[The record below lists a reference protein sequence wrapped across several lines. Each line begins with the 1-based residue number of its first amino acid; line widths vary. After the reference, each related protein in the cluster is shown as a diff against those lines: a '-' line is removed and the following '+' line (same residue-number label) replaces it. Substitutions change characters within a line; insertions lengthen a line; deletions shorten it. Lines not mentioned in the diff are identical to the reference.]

1 MNSHFLSLCNRFL
14 LLCFSFQFI
23 VSAVNAQA
31 AADSSAQ
38 AKKNRENAEKAKPT
52 EIYSPVPPIV
62 TPGKT
67 DAEPPSDAIV
77 LFDGRNLDLWRAEG
91 PDSTKAAGWRVHDKI
106 MTVDKKAKGI
116 MTRQRFSDY
125 QLHLEFRIPE
135 NITGSGQARGN
146 SGIFLACI
154 SDSGSDVGYELQILD
169 NYNNTTYVNGQVG
182 SIYKQAI
189 PLVNPSRKPG
199 EWQVYEV
206 VWTAPRF
213 KADGSLDTPGR
224 VTAFLNGV
232 LVENDFI
239 VKGVTQYIGKPYYK
253 NHGAAPIK
261 LQAHGDP
268 SEPISFRNIWLRP
281 LAAAHPCCDW

>member
-1 MNSHFLSLCNRFL
+1 MYSIVNFSSRRFF
-14 LLCFSFQFI
+14 LLCFSTLIFFGV
-23 VSAVNAQA
+23 VSAQSVTDSA
-31 AADSSAQ
+31 AK
-38 AKKNRENAEKAKPT
+38 AKKDRENAIKAKPT
-52 EIYSPVPPIV
+52 EVYSPVPPIV

-77 LFDGRNLDLWRAEG
+77 LFDGKNLDLWRAEG
-91 PDSTKAAGWRVHDKI
+91 PDSSKAAGWKVHDDI

-116 MTRQRFSDY
+116 LTRQRFTDY

-135 NITGSGQARGN
+135 NITGSGQSRGN

-169 NYNNTTYVNGQVG
+169 NYKNETYVNGQVG
-182 SIYKQAI
+182 SIYKQVI
-189 PLVNPSRKPG
+189 PLANPSRKPG
-199 EWQVYEV
+199 EWQIYEV

-213 KADGSLDTPGR
+213 KSDGSVDTPAR

-232 LVENDFI
+232 LVENNYF
-239 VKGVTQYIGKPYYK
+239 VKGLTQYIGQPYYK
-253 NHGAAPIK
+253 KHGPAPIK

-281 LAAAHPCCDW
+281 L

>member
-1 MNSHFLSLCNRFL
+1 MYAIALPPLRKFFILSVSFLI
-14 LLCFSFQFI
+14 I
-23 VSAVNAQA
+23 VQAASAQS
-31 AADSSAQ
+31 AADSA
-38 AKKNRENAEKAKPT
+38 AKAKRDKENAEKAKPT
-52 EIYSPVPPIV
+52 EVWGPVPPII

-67 DAEPPSDAIV
+67 DAEPPSDALI
-77 LFDGRNLDLWRAEG
+77 LFDGKNLDLWRAEG
-91 PDSTKAAGWRVHDKI
+91 PDSTKAAGWKVHDHI

-116 MTRQRFSDY
+116 MTRQRFVDY

-182 SIYKQAI
+182 SMYKQGI
-189 PLVNPSRKPG
+189 PLANPSRKPG
-199 EWQVYEV
+199 EWQNYEV

-213 KADGSLDTPGR
+213 KEDGSLDAAGR
-224 VTAFLNGV
+224 LTAFLNGV
-232 LVENDFI
+232 LVQNDYL
-239 VKGVTQYIGKPYYK
+239 VKGLTQYIGKPYYK
-253 NHGAAPIK
+253 KHGAAPIK

-281 LAAAHPCCDW
+281 L

>member
-1 MNSHFLSLCNRFL
+1 MHAIELPAGKK
-14 LLCFSFQFI
+14 SFIIFI
-23 VSAVNAQA
+23 SFFVMFHLA
-31 AADSSAQ
+31 SAQ
-38 AKKNRENAEKAKPT
+38 TPAEQTAKAKTDKENAEKAKAT
-52 EIYSPVPPIV
+52 ELYSPVPPVI

-67 DAEPPSDAIV
+67 DAEPPSDAII
-77 LFDGRNLDLWRAEG
+77 LFDGKNLDLWRAEG
-91 PDSTKAAGWRVHDKI
+91 PDTSKAAGWKVHDKI

-116 MTRQRFSDY
+116 LTRQRFTDY
-125 QLHLEFRIPE
+125 QLHAEFRIPE
-135 NITGSGQARGN
+135 NITGTGQARGN

-154 SDSGSDVGYELQILD
+154 SDSGSDVGYELQVLD

-182 SIYKQAI
+182 SMYKQGI
-189 PLVNPSRKPG
+189 PLANPSRKPG

-213 KADGSLDTPGR
+213 KDDGSLESPGR

-232 LVENDFI
+232 LVQNNYI
-239 VKGVTQYIGKPYYK
+239 VKGLTQYIGQPYYK
-253 NHGAAPIK
+253 KHGAAPIK

-281 LAAAHPCCDW
+281 L

>member
-1 MNSHFLSLCNRFL
+1 MRVIALPALRKLVLLSSSL
-14 LLCFSFQFI
+14 FI
-23 VSAVNAQA
+23 ISASISAQSV
-31 AADSSAQ
+31 ADSLAR
-38 AKKNRENAEKAKPT
+38 AKRNKENGDKAAIT
-52 EIYSPVPPIV
+52 EIYSPVPPVV
-62 TPGKT
+62 TPGKA
-67 DAEPPSDAIV
+67 DAEPPSDAVI

-91 PDSTKAAGWRVHDKI
+91 PDSTKAAGWKVHDNI

-116 MTRQRFSDY
+116 MTRQRFQDY
-125 QLHLEFRIPE
+125 QMHLEFRIPE

-182 SIYKQAI
+182 SIYKQGV

-199 EWQVYEV
+199 EWQNYEI
-206 VWTAPRF
+206 VWKAPRF
-213 KADGSLDTPGR
+213 KADGTLNTPGQ
-224 VTAFLNGV
+224 VTVFLNGV
-232 LVENDFI
+232 LVQNDYHLI
-239 VKGVTQYIGKPYYK
+239 GGTAYIGFPHYIK
-253 NHGAAPIK
+253 HGPAPIK

-281 LAAAHPCCDW
+281 L

>member
-1 MNSHFLSLCNRFL
+1 MYSIVKCAGKLFFFLS
-14 LLCFSFQFI
+14 FSIQIFAGT
-23 VSAVNAQA
+23 VSAQSPVDSA
-31 AADSSAQ
+31 AK
-38 AKKNRENAEKAKPT
+38 AKKDQENAIKAKPT
-52 EIYSPVPPIV
+52 EVYSPVPPIV

-77 LFDGRNLDLWRAEG
+77 LFDGKNLDLWRAEG
-91 PDSTKAAGWRVHDKI
+91 PDTSKAAGWKVHDHI

-116 MTRQRFSDY
+116 LTRQRFTDY

-135 NITGSGQARGN
+135 NITGSGQSRGN

-169 NYNNTTYVNGQVG
+169 NYKNETYVNGQVG
-182 SIYKQAI
+182 SIYKQVI
-189 PLVNPSRKPG
+189 PLANPSRKPG
-199 EWQVYEV
+199 EWQIYEV

-213 KADGSLDTPGR
+213 KSDGSVDTPAR

-232 LVENDFI
+232 LVENNYF
-239 VKGVTQYIGKPYYK
+239 VKGVTQYIGQPYYK
-253 NHGAAPIK
+253 KHGPAPIK

-268 SEPISFRNIWLRP
+268 SEPISFRNIWLRM
-281 LAAAHPCCDW
+281 L

>member
-1 MNSHFLSLCNRFL
+1 MYAHALPAVKRLLSLF
-14 LLCFSFQFI
+14 FSI
-23 VSAVNAQA
+23 TILALTA
-31 AADSSAQ
+31 SAQ
-38 AKKNRENAEKAKPT
+38 TPEEVAAKAKRDQENAEKAKAT
-52 EIYSPVPPIV
+52 EVYSPVPKIV

-77 LFDGRNLDLWRAEG
+77 LFDGKNLDLWRAEG
-91 PDSTKAAGWRVHDKI
+91 PDTTKAAGWKVHDGI

-116 MTRQRFSDY
+116 ITKQRFVDY
-125 QLHLEFRIPE
+125 QLHAEFRIPE

-154 SDSGSDVGYELQILD
+154 SDSGSDVGYELQVLD

-182 SIYKQAI
+182 SIYKQGI
-189 PLVNPSRKPG
+189 PLANPSRKPG

-206 VWTAPRF
+206 VWKAPRF
-213 KADGSLDTPGR
+213 KEDGSLDSPGL

-232 LVENDFI
+232 LVQNDYI
-239 VKGVTQYIGKPYYK
+239 VKGLTQYIGQPYYK
-253 NHGAAPIK
+253 KHGAATIK

-281 LAAAHPCCDW
+281 L